1 MACWFRGVQRYG
13 LLVLALALLAVV
25 VGCRAAAP
33 TPTPTPAPVAAP
45 AAQPTPAPRP
55 TPTPTP
61 APPLRIGEIN
71 SYSGLSTV
79 YTFPYREGLRMA
91 AEEINEKGGILG
103 RKIEFIFR
111 DDKLRADEAV
121 KAAQELV
128 FQEKVEFL
136 VGCISSTVGLALSE
150 WAKANKVF
158 YFATHCQTSR
168 LTWDLGHEYVART
181 SNNVNQYI
189 RALAKR
195 VVEDYPQCKRW
206 LSINQDYEYGRAVH
220 EDFFEYMR
228 KHRPETT
235 IVAEYWPRL
244 GETDHT
250 SYITAMMAQK
260 GKADCI
266 LTSLW
271 GSQSITFI
279 KQATPYGLFKEF
291 QLVHASVG
299 NLDELGGLGR
309 EAPVGAVTPPF
320 IPTYLPEVLQAN
332 PELAAWVKRY
342 KDRTG
347 GSEPTTGSAFG
358 YVTVYIIAEVLKR
371 TNGSTKPDDIHKALS
386 SGDFSV
392 KMPWGEVIMRACDQQ
407 ALPPLWT
414 GVVDVKPDGT
424 PYVRDLKTLHG
435 KDVVRSC
442 DEVKALREKAK
453 KG

>member
-1 MACWFRGVQRYG
+1 MRHRFRFPPAWC
-13 LLVLALALLAVV
+13 LLAMVAALAVLVV
-25 VGCRAAAP
+25 ACRPPARP
-33 TPTPTPAPVAAP
+33 TPTRAPAPVGAP
-45 AAQPTPAPRP
+45 PPPT
-55 TPTPTP
+55 TPTP
-61 APPLRIGEIN
+61 APPIRIGEIN
-71 SYSGLSTV
+71 SYSGLATV

-91 AEEINEKGGILG
+91 LEEINEKGGVLG

-128 FQEKVEFL
+128 FQEKVDL
-136 VGCISSTVGLALSE
+136 LAGCISSSVGLALSE
-150 WAKANKVF
+150 FAKANKVF

-181 SNNVNQYI
+181 TNNVNQYI

-195 VVEDYPQCKRW
+195 VLEDYPQCKRW

-220 EDFFEYMR
+220 EEFFEYMK

-235 IVAEYWPRL
+235 VVAEYWPKL

-250 SYITAMMAQK
+250 AYITAMLAQE

-271 GSQSITFI
+271 GGQSVTFI
-279 KQATPYGLFKEF
+279 KQANPYALFKKF

-299 NLDELGGLGR
+299 NLDELGPLGK

-320 IPTYLPEVLQAN
+320 IPTYLPEVLQAD
-332 PELAAWVKRY
+332 PKLAEWVKRY

-347 GSEPTTGSAFG
+347 GEEPTTGSSFG
-358 YVTVYIIAEVLKR
+358 YATVYIIAETLKR
-371 TNGSTKPDDIHKALS
+371 TNGSTKPDDIHRVLRE
-386 SGDFSV
+386 GFSV
-392 KMPWGEVIMRACDQQ
+392 QMPWGEVVMRGCDQQ
-407 ALPPLWT
+407 ALPPIWT
-414 GVVDVKPDGT
+414 AVVDVRPDGT
-424 PYVRDLKTLHG
+424 PYVRDIKAVHG

-442 DEVKALREKAK
+442 DEVMELRAKAK
-453 KG
+453 R